1 MSLYY
6 QPQTMHLFF
15 GKFMEIPPISH
26 RFLASKSPKK
36 MGVSKLQDHFPH
48 QMDRRGEAERLRIPG
63 TLATFLLQ
71 FLFLGLGRPDMA
83 TICYDFI
90 GSTLQ
95 KIQDISTYIRV
106 PFKQK
111 CHTLPMPLVVRVLMF
126 LIFLLMFLISAKKYQ
141 DIV

>member
-1 MSLYY
+1 
-6 QPQTMHLFF
+6 
-15 GKFMEIPPISH
+15 
-26 RFLASKSPKK
+26 
-36 MGVSKLQDHFPH
+36 
-48 QMDRRGEAERLRIPG
+48 
-63 TLATFLLQ
+63 
-71 FLFLGLGRPDMA
+71 MA